1 MKKTAFIFIYLI
13 LHSCTFLAQDLGKI
27 IIRNASADY
36 PKFIGSLNGIR
47 FTNDYNSTFTF
58 KMLDE
63 TTYKLKLLQAGSMSA
78 LTFTL
83 SSEPK
88 YVSKYI
94 ILKDNVGNYSV
105 LLESKSLSFDEP
117 EPPMGMPSTTT
128 PTVPATPVA
137 TTVVV
142 TQTVAATPT
151 ITAIS
156 SADFNERLG
165 AVKKLSFD
173 DERLA
178 KAKQV
183 FDDEYMTTNQVM
195 EVVKLFSFDGARL
208 DFSKWMY
215 KRTVDKKNYYKIDD
229 LLTFGSSKEDL
240 NKFIKNQP
248 K

>member
-1 MKKTAFIFIYLI
+1 MKRISLLCSCLI
-13 LHSCTFLAQDLGKI
+13 LFSCSFFGQDLGKI
-27 IIRNASADY
+27 IIRNASEDY

-94 ILKDNVGNYSV
+94 ILKDNVGNYSI
-105 LLESKSLSFDEP
+105 LLESKSLMFDEP

-128 PTVPATPVA
+128 PTAPTTPVA

-142 TQTVAATPT
+142 TQTVAATPS

-156 SADFNERLG
+156 SADFNERLA
-165 AVKKLSFD
+165 AVKKVNFD
-173 DERLA
+173 DQRLG

-183 FDDEYMTTNQVM
+183 FDDEYMNTNQVL
-195 EVVKLFSFDGARL
+195 EVIKLFSFDDARL
-208 DFSKWMY
+208 DFAKWMY
-215 KRTVDKKNYYKIDD
+215 KHTLDKKNYYKIDD
-229 LLTFGSSKEDL
+229 LLNFGNSKDEL
-240 NKFIKNQP
+240 SKFIKGQP